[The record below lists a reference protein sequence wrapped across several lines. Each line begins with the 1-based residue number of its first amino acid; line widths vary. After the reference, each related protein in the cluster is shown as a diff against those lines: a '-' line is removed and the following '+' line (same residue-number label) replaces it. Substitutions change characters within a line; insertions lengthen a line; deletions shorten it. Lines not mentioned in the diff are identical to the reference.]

1 MQIYN
6 IFFRY
11 ASQITIFFAKK
22 DREQIN
28 NVSQGFS
35 PKTYH
40 FYDDKNAK
48 MANDRQK
55 ELTHGTHEILAGIE
69 YGIDYKF

>member
-1 MQIYN
+1 MQAKSR
-6 IFFRY
+6 F
-11 ASQITIFFAKK
+11 FFAKK